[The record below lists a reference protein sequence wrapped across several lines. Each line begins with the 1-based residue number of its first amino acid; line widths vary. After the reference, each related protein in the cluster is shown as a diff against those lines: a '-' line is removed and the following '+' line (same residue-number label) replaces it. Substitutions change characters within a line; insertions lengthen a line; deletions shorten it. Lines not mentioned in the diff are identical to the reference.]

1 MFPRARTP
9 RPLILAV
16 VVALGA
22 LCGTASIE
30 AEPVRIRVEP
40 LTVPPATQPLVSV
53 VVRNL
58 QDHACQ
64 GTLSITGPSDWRI
77 APDSQPLELPAAA
90 EKRFAFNI
98 EKARNVAAN
107 VYPFTVQASVGDQ
120 LVRCEQSVFVASAPY
135 SKATVDGRADEW
147 QDAIPVSFEQQG
159 KRTTIST
166 FWHRKRFYLLV
177 AVQEQQ
183 HIRYTGA
190 DGPPGDAVQ
199 LAISASEPPA
209 AADAKAARRLEFVLA
224 SVGDAAKCFQLAAW
238 DTPRELAGQ
247 VRSLEPLLCSDAETA
262 IVRDGEVTYYECS
275 LPFSLLREVIEPA
288 EGREFFLSV
297 LVHDPDGTGLR
308 DLGRAA
314 GLWTQPDDAQAWS
327 RWRGMAAGNEPS
339 FGNKVRWGLCTSKY

>member
-1 MFPRARTP
+1 MGPCDRRRTRFVP
-9 RPLILAV
+9 WHSRHIA
-16 VVALGA
+16 
-22 LCGTASIE
+22 

-58 QDHACQ
+58 QDRPCPARSRSQ
-64 GTLSITGPSDWRI
+64 VPATGESLRTASRWNW
-77 APDSQPLELPAAA
+77 PAAA

-98 EKARNVAAN
+98 EKARNVEAN
-107 VYPFTVQASVGDQ
+107 VYPFTVNASVGDQ

-183 HIRYTGA
+183 HLDYTGA

-199 LAISASEPPA
+199 LAISRRNRPMPP
-209 AADAKAARRLEFVLA
+209 ARRLPDGLNSCSRRRVA
-224 SVGDAAKCFQLAAW
+224 PPSVFNWPPGTHRENWRVKHEVWSPWCAA
-238 DTPRELAGQ
+238 TPRRQSCG
-247 VRSLEPLLCSDAETA
+247 TA
-262 IVRDGEVTYYECS
+262 R
-275 LPFSLLREVIEPA
+275 
-288 EGREFFLSV
+288 
-297 LVHDPDGTGLR
+297 
-308 DLGRAA
+308 
-314 GLWTQPDDAQAWS
+314 
-327 RWRGMAAGNEPS
+327 
-339 FGNKVRWGLCTSKY
+339 

>member
-1 MFPRARTP
+1 MLPIDRTL
-9 RPLILAV
+9 RPWALAI
-16 VVALGA
+16 VVALGSLGGA
-22 LCGTASIE
+22 ASI
-30 AEPVRIRVEP
+30 AADPVRIRVEP
-40 LTVPPATQPLVSV
+40 LTVPPATQPLISV

-58 QDHACQ
+58 QEDLCT
-64 GTLSITGPSDWRI
+64 GTLSISGPADWRI
-77 APDSQPLELPAAA
+77 APDSRPLELAAGA
-90 EKRFAFNI
+90 EKRLAFNI
-98 EKARNVAAN
+98 EKARNVEAN
-107 VYPFTVQASVGDQ
+107 VYPFTIQARVGDR

-135 SKATVDGRADEW
+135 SKATVDGQPDEW

-183 HIRYTGA
+183 HVGYTGA

-199 LAISASEPPA
+199 LAISSPEPTDA
-209 AADAKAARRLEFVLA
+209 AGVKNARRFEFVLA
-224 SVGDAAKCFQLAAW
+224 SAGGVAKCFQLAAW
-238 DTPRELAGQ
+238 DTPQARTSETQ
-247 VRSLEPLLCSDAETA
+247 SLEPLVCSDAETA
-262 IVRDGEVTYYECS
+262 IVRDGDVTYYECS
-275 LPFSLLREVIEPA
+275 LPFSLLREAIEPA

-327 RWRGMAAGNEPS
+327 RWRGMAAGGVPPL
-339 FGNKVRWGLCTSKY
+339 GNQVRWGLCTSKY